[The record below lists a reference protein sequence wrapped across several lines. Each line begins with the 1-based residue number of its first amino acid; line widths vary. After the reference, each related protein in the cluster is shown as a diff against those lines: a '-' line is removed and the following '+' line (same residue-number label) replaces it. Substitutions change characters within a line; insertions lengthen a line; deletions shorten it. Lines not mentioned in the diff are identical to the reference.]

1 MLLIFSPFQAIDKDG
16 SGYITVGEL
25 RSLGN
30 MDSVKTDALMDKLDR
45 QQKLTR
51 LTLMFE
57 SIDSAKKIMYNSQ
70 FPVFS
75 GMEMEKLHFLSFV
88 NCSKINNKWQSM
100 FIILYSI
107 PLFIY
112 IFNYSLFANK
122 IFYMNYLDNLTRSK
136 RLLYSYDMTLKLSEW
151 AKLVSHQHF
160 MNNRYHDVQFFSCW
174 HWLCDGWRYLKV

>member
-75 GMEMEKLHFLSFV
+75 GMETEKLHFLSFV
-88 NCSKINNKWQSM
+88 NCSKINNK
-100 FIILYSI
+100 
-107 PLFIY
+107 
-112 IFNYSLFANK
+112 
-122 IFYMNYLDNLTRSK
+122 
-136 RLLYSYDMTLKLSEW
+136 
-151 AKLVSHQHF
+151 
-160 MNNRYHDVQFFSCW
+160 
-174 HWLCDGWRYLKV
+174 